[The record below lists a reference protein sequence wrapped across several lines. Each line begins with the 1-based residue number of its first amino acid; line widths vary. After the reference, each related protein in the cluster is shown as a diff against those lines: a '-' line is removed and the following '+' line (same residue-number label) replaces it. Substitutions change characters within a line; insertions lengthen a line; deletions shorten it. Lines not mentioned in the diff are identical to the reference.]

1 MSECIDHMDAYTNL
15 TDSVFHLI
23 LMSEIDNEHMK
34 RAQEILN
41 NIQRRRLYKCVG
53 VSVPITE
60 ANILQKNVSNRN
72 LDLVSNKERSAM
84 CIR

>member
-1 MSECIDHMDAYTNL
+1 MDAYTNL

-34 RAQEILN
+34 RAQKILN

-72 LDLVSNKERSAM
+72 LDLVSDKERSTM

>member
-1 MSECIDHMDAYTNL
+1 MDAYTNL

-41 NIQRRRLYKCVG
+41 NIQRRKVYKCVG

-72 LDLVSNKERSAM
+72 LDLVSNKERSTM

>member
-41 NIQRRRLYKCVG
+41 NIQRRKVYKCVG

-72 LDLVSNKERSAM
+72 LDLVSNKERSTM

>member
-34 RAQEILN
+34 RAQKILN

-72 LDLVSNKERSAM
+72 LDLVSDKERSTM